1 MMKEKLGGELI
12 KWNATR
18 FGTVFLFLQSLFDRK
33 EKFKLWVASD
43 DWEKCKGAAEDEH
56 GFVYDCVVDK
66 TWWSDMELVLKCVS
80 PLYFILR
87 YADQQKNASI
97 SGFLEKAVCAI
108 HEIRANLSD
117 RKHKNLL
124 DRTLE
129 IVIRRIDYLLSGT
142 LMVAGKR

>member
-66 TWWSDMELVLKCVS
+66 TWSDMELVLKCVS

-108 HEIRANLSD
+108 HEICANLSD